1 MERDR
6 FIDALRVAAVL
17 VVVAGHWTATSV
29 VWEPGRLVGDSAL
42 SFVPKSH
49 YATWLL
55 QVMPLLF
62 FVGGFANARSLAR
75 HDGHYLAFLKTRLER
90 LLKPT
95 IVFVAVWLAVG
106 LIAEA
111 LPLQQPNLLDRGADI
126 AALPFW
132 FVGVYVVVVA
142 LAPFMHRLH
151 VRWGRRAVAVMAVG
165 ALCIDVIVYPVGVEA
180 IGFVNYAFVWL
191 LPHQL
196 GFFYADGSLRRLQPR
211 LLWASAAAGLGS
223 LIILTEVFE
232 YPVSMIMVPGED
244 RWNSDPPS
252 VALVG
257 ASILLISLAL
267 LARPAFLRRQRTS
280 RWIDRLNR
288 VPLSMYLW
296 HVSAISIAVAI
307 LYPLG
312 FPQHVIGS
320 RGWWL
325 WRPVWLLVLAASLFV
340 LVTLTKRFEI
350 HPSPDTVR
358 PEESARLISASV
370 FGVLLVAVALL
381 GFGVTG
387 FNRPL
392 ANTGEGLLGLTMNPL
407 SNVVHLLLGV
417 AVMTTIY
424 RGRHSTIVTAAA
436 GLSLL
441 VLGAVGWA
449 EGLDLIGGNRGLAI
463 LNLVLGAIGTVSA
476 VIPVR
481 TTRTLPIRNEGP

>member
-29 VWEPGRLVGDSAL
+29 VWEPGRIAGESAL
-42 SFVPKSH
+42 SFVPESH
-49 YATWLL
+49 YATWFL

-75 HDGHYLAFLKTRLER
+75 HDRRYLAFLKTRLRR
-90 LLKPT
+90 LLEPT
-95 IVFVAVWLAVG
+95 ILFIAVWLAVG
-106 LIAEA
+106 LAAEA
-111 LPLQQPNLLDRGADI
+111 LPLPQPNLLDRGADV

-142 LAPFMHRLH
+142 LAPLMHRLH
-151 VRWGRRAVAVMAVG
+151 ERWGRRAVAVMAAG
-165 ALCIDVIVYPVGVEA
+165 ALGIDMIVYPVGVEA

-196 GFFYADGSLRRLQPR
+196 GFFYADGSLLRLRPR
-211 LLWASAAAGLGS
+211 LLLASAAAGLGS
-223 LIILTEVFE
+223 LVVLTRFFD

-252 VALVG
+252 LALVG
-257 ASILLISLAL
+257 VSILLISLAL
-267 LARPAFLRRQRTS
+267 LARPAFLRGRAGG
-280 RWIDRLNR
+280 RWIDLLNR

-312 FPQHVIGS
+312 FPQHAIGS
-320 RGWWL
+320 SGWWL
-325 WRPVWLLVLAASLFV
+325 WRPVWLLALAVSLFV
-340 LVTLTKRFEI
+340 LVTLTKRFEV
-350 HPSPDTVR
+350 HPSPGIV
-358 PEESARLISASV
+358 PGGNEGLAPASV

-417 AVMTTIY
+417 AVLTTIS
-424 RGRHSTIVTAAA
+424 RGRHSTVSTAAA
-436 GLSLL
+436 GLLLL
-441 VLGAVGWA
+441 VLGAAGWA
-449 EGLDLIGGNRGLAI
+449 EGLGLIGGNRALA
-463 LNLVLGAIGTVSA
+463 NLDLALGTTGAVAA
-476 VIPVR
+476 VIAVR
-481 TTRTLPIRNEGP
+481 TARTLPKRNEGP